1 MKINGVC
8 PKCGSSDIIADAK
21 AIDRGDNHSQN
32 ELSLGMYRHPN
43 NFIFKGQERTTV
55 SAWACVGCGFIEFYA
70 DEAKNLKI

>member
-1 MKINGVC
+1 MKTSGVC

-21 AIDRGDNHSQN
+21 AVDRGVDG
-32 ELSLGMYRHPN
+32 EYDLSICVFRQPAAI
-43 NFIFKGQERTTV
+43 IFKGQQITTV